1 MATMFDM
8 AIDHF
13 WRAQQA
19 TMKSN
24 QLDCLSQMANGLQ
37 LLSGALKGSNP
48 DSMFDMAIDHF
59 WRAQQATM
67 KSNELD
73 CLSQMANGLQLLSG
87 ALKK

>member
-37 LLSGALKGSNP
+37 LLSGALKE
-48 DSMFDMAIDHF
+48 AIPTACLT
-59 WRAQQATM
+59 WQLIISGGLNRQQ
-67 KSNELD
+67 
-73 CLSQMANGLQLLSG
+73 
-87 ALKK
+87 

>member
-37 LLSGALKGSNP
+37 LLSGLSKE
-48 DSMFDMAIDHF
+48 AIPT
-59 WRAQQATM
+59 A
-67 KSNELD
+67 
-73 CLSQMANGLQLLSG
+73 CLTWH
-87 ALKK
+87 